1 MAGAE
6 CVGLATSSDTAR
18 SVQDTTGRFWL
29 HRVSS
34 ACLWLEQRFFLEM
47 PKLAPLLCSRM
58 LKPNLSVVFLLS
70 QSVLIFEPPACVLQ
84 PGLHG
89 FLDTFFSF

>member
-1 MAGAE
+1 M
-6 CVGLATSSDTAR
+6 GLATSSDTAH
-18 SVQDTTGRFWL
+18 SVKDTRGSSGCT
-29 HRVSS
+29 VSS

-70 QSVLIFEPPACVLQ
+70 QSVLIFEPPACVWQ
-84 PGLHG
+84 PGLRG
-89 FLDTFFSF
+89 FLDTFFFLKGWFKA